1 MNAWLV
7 CVRRPPS
14 ALKDRLKPHD
24 QILKVASTSL
34 SQPHLFQHTHSHTHN
49 MDDYQLDYAELIGYV
64 GGVVLAVSLVPQ
76 LVKSF
81 RDRSTSDLSYTWQ
94 IVYIIGLWLNFAY
107 FILVGAVAAWIT
119 LIFEIL
125 FAHLLFGLKMYL
137 DGCKD
142 CNKQTPDNDV
152 EVGRKLESG
161 DDATDKKKAI
171 AARSRTSSLRHT
183 GFRGSSLTRDLT
195 VKDAY
200 KTNLRT
206 SVLSTDKVKDKFR
219 GYHYTIDVRFTCS
232 VPPEFGSKMLQEMLD
247 AAKSNGIRSVGH
259 MLELFDG
266 SDSPP
271 GFASAV
277 LLDESHMSSHCYS
290 DEGMLAFDCFT
301 CGSNPEGTRRIAE
314 DIAAFLKNNLANA
327 RIEMSQMPRFPINVA
342 EIDGEECDCGHPH

>member
-1 MNAWLV
+1 
-7 CVRRPPS
+7 
-14 ALKDRLKPHD
+14 
-24 QILKVASTSL
+24 
-34 SQPHLFQHTHSHTHN
+34 
-49 MDDYQLDYAELIGYV
+49 MDDYQLDYVELIGYV

-76 LVKSF
+76 LIKSF
-81 RDRSTSDLSYTWQ
+81 RDRSTSELSYTWQ

-125 FAHLLFGLKMYL
+125 FAHLLFGFKLYL
-137 DGCKD
+137 DGCSD
-142 CNKQTPDNDV
+142 CNKKIPDNDV
-152 EVGRKLESG
+152 DVGRKLESG

-171 AARSRTSSLRHT
+171 ANRSGTSSLRHT
-183 GFRGSSLTRDLT
+183 GFWGSNLTRDLT

-206 SVLSTDKVKDKFR
+206 SVLPTDKVKDKFR
-219 GYHYTIDVRFTCS
+219 GYHYTIDARFTCS

-247 AAKSNGIRSVGH
+247 AAKRNGIRSVGH

-314 DIAAFLKNNLANA
+314 DIAAFLKINLANA